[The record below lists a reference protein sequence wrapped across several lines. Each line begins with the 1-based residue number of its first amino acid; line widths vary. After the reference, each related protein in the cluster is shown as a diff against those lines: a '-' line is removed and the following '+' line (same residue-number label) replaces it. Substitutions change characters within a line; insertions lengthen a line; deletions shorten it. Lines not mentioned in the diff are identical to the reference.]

1 MVPAA
6 NCSALCVMMRFF
18 DTEVV
23 AVGGLE
29 LSRALDADL
38 GGGVGRALG
47 AIVEEPIDLDE
58 SG

>member
-1 MVPAA
+1 
-6 NCSALCVMMRFF
+6 MMRFF